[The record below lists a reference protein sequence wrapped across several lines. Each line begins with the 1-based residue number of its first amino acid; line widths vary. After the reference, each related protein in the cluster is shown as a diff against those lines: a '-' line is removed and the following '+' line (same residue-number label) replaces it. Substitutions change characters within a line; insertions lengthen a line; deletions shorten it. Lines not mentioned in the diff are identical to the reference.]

1 MTEIKIRVWDTE
13 FKRFL
18 FFGPEFTMFYGF
30 GLNELLFDNKS
41 RKFPIVHNIHF
52 ENKDVEQKYLQS
64 RFIFQQFTGLL
75 DKNGKEIYEGDIVK
89 IWSARLGTSNY
100 KIEYHAP
107 SFTLTVITNTRS
119 FPMDIDWQFVQEI
132 KVIGNI
138 FENPELL
145 K

>member
-1 MTEIKIRVWDTE
+1 MREIKFRAWNKLS
-13 FKRFL
+13 KRIAIVKHVIFDGSESGIEQA
-18 FFGPEFTMFYGF
+18 FVHYDNTP
-30 GLNELLFDNKS
+30 LNDDKWIPKDCLELM
-41 RKFPIVHNIHF
+41 
-52 ENKDVEQKYLQS
+52 QY
-64 RFIFQQFTGLL
+64 TGLK